1 MSVPVPSPLS
11 DGSLLLTPGLFEVQL
26 GVIAWPLSIFV
37 TPEIC
42 QLLNSCFSTGASK
55 KDGMS

>member
-1 MSVPVPSPLS
+1 MDSIFS
-11 DGSLLLTPGLFEVQL
+11 TPGLFDWQV

-42 QLLNSCFSTGASK
+42 QLLSSCFNTGASK